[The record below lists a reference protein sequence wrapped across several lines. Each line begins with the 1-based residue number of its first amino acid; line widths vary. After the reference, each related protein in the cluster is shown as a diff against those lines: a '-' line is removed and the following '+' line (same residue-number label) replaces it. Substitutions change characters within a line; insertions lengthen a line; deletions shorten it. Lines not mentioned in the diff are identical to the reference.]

1 MGPTEV
7 QDPTLKETTRKSAK
21 GGVPTV
27 LGKLKKWGDYE
38 SFGAPTDML
47 LPMKTPLTERIIR

>member
-1 MGPTEV
+1 M
-7 QDPTLKETTRKSAK
+7 KETTRKSAK